1 MSDNVEKNI
10 VLALDV
16 STETIGVCL
25 IWDDG
30 SEYGKIIELTHISP
44 KASKK
49 KYPNQTHRLFI
60 KKKYF
65 EDFILSKGY
74 DKIGITKVVIEE
86 PLVSSNNKNTVAT
99 LLRFNGM
106 VSECVYNRLGVV
118 PDYISSYDAR
128 AYSFPELMAIRKYN
142 KSGKPYEN
150 KKIIKAI
157 NKSNYTLFGGY
168 PWDVDK
174 KFIMNSKVAQIFPQI
189 EWQYNKKGDLKKEN
203 FDATDA
209 YVAGLGQIHKERYG
223 ELNPETSTVTIDG
236 NVVKYEVCY
245 WNRSEHRETH
255 LFEETES

>member
-1 MSDNVEKNI
+1 MSDDSKKNI

-49 KYPNQTHRLFI
+49 KFPDQTHRLFI

-74 DKIGITKVVIEE
+74 DKMGVTKVVIEE

-106 VSECVYNRLGVV
+106 VSECIYNRLGIV

-150 KKIIKAI
+150 KKIIKSI

-174 KFIMNSKVAQIFPQI
+174 KFIIHSKVAQLFPQI

-209 YVAGLGQIHKERYG
+209 YVAGLGQIHKERFGDLKLVSSNIKINGLLAQYD
-223 ELNPETSTVTIDG
+223 TH
-236 NVVKYEVCY
+236 Y
-245 WNRSEHRETH
+245 WNKTEHRETF
-255 LFEETES
+255 LFEEAEK

>member
-1 MSDNVEKNI
+1 MVDNDKKNI

-25 IWDDG
+25 IWDDS
-30 SEYGKIIELTHISP
+30 SEHGKIIELTHISP

-49 KYPNQTHRLFI
+49 KFPNQTHRLFI

-106 VSECVYNRLGVV
+106 VSECIYNHLGIV
-118 PDYISSYDAR
+118 PDYISSYEAR
-128 AYSFPELMAIRKYN
+128 AYSFPDLMAIRKYS

-150 KKIIKAI
+150 KKILKAI
-157 NKSNYTLFGGY
+157 DKSNYTLFGGY
-168 PWDVDK
+168 SWDVDK
-174 KFIMNSKVAQIFPQI
+174 KFVMQSKVSQLFPMI
-189 EWQYNKKGDLKKEN
+189 EWQYDKKGSLKKEN

-209 YVAGLGQIHKERYG
+209 YVAGLGQIHKEKYG
-223 ELNPETSTVTIDG
+223 ELKLTTSNVTVDG
-236 NVVKYEVCY
+236 LIARYDVQY
-245 WNRSEHRETH
+245 WDRTEHRETY
-255 LFEETES
+255 LFEEADN